1 MIRVPT
7 HTTLADGVH
16 WLSHCHE
23 ADDRHTHVSQYLL
36 ESAGGFVLVDAGTGH
51 PDALLEQVRHVTG
64 EAGLDALL
72 LTHCILPHT
81 RNVGPIRESFD
92 DVDVVCPALI
102 PPVVGL
108 DEARPHVVNDTEAIA
123 GDRFTFMDPL
133 LTDVVVSSWIYH
145 HPTGTLFT
153 AEGVGHYHG
162 PDECAHLSG
171 DFEGGIPR
179 ERVAAF
185 AADKLQF
192 LEYVDASK
200 LAVAFE
206 TLLDE
211 YDVERI
217 APMHGNPIE
226 RDDVEPYLDRLVRS
240 VETGVAEAAG
250 G

>member
-1 MIRVPT
+1 MIPVT
-7 HTTLADGVH
+7 NHTTLDGAVH

-23 ADDRHTHVSQYLL
+23 EGDRHTHVSQYLL
-36 ESAGGFVLVDAGTGH
+36 EASEGYVLVDAGSGH
-51 PDALLEQVRHVTG
+51 PDALLERVRSVTG
-64 EAGLDALL
+64 EDGLDALL

-81 RNVGPIRESFD
+81 RNVDPIRESFE

-108 DEARPHVVNDTEAIA
+108 DEARPHVVNDTEALA

-162 PDECAHLSG
+162 PGECERRSS
-171 DFEGGIPR
+171 DFDGGIPR
-179 ERVAAF
+179 ERVEAF

-200 LAVAFE
+200 LAIAFE
-206 TLLDE
+206 TLLAE

-217 APMHGNPIE
+217 APMHGNPVE
-226 RDDVEPYLDRLVRS
+226 REDVEAYLDRLVRS
-240 VETGVAEAAG
+240 VETGAVEPA
-250 G
+250 